1 MVVCESAKLQMTSRT
16 IIGTG
21 CPSKRATRLVAAAP
35 CTDRDHRQAL
45 GAGDGLARGSGVE
58 AEDHRRV
65 HRHLLAVDPVD
76 AAAADHHV
84 HLFLLRVRLVVLD
97 AFGVRRQLETVDA
110 KRLAPELAT
119 EELHRSGW
127 TEALDVGSA
136 HDGLANCAAVTSS
149 RDARGRRAA

>member
-21 CPSKRATRLVAAAP
+21 CPSKRAARLVAAAP

-58 AEDHRRV
+58 AEDHRRA
-65 HRHLLAVDPVD
+65 HRHLLAIDPVD

-97 AFGVRRQLETVDA
+97 PFGVRRQLEPVDA
-110 KRLAPELAT
+110 ERLDPELTT
-119 EELHRSGW
+119 EELYRAAGAD
-127 TEALDVGSA
+127 ALDVSDV
-136 HDGLANCAAVTSS
+136 HDGIAHCATLNNE
-149 RDARGRRAA
+149 RRARG